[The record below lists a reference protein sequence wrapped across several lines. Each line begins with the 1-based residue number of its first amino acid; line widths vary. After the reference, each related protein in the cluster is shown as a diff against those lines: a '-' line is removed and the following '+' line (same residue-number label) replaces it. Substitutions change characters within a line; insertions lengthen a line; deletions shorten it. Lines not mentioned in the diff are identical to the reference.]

1 MLATGSTVGFLF
13 VPLSAGQLV
22 SPGNWRDLSIGSVVS
37 VFSVSVA
44 PAPVRRELTLPKMWQ
59 NVSSQDVS
67 LALL

>member
-22 SPGNWRDLSIGSVVS
+22 SPGNWRDLSFGSLVS

-44 PAPVRRELTLPKMWQ
+44 PAVRRELTLPKMWQ

>member
-1 MLATGSTVGFLF
+1 
-13 VPLSAGQLV
+13 LSAGQLV
-22 SPGNWRDLSIGSVVS
+22 SPGNWRDLSVGSLVS

-44 PAPVRRELTLPKMWQ
+44 PAVRRELALPKMWQ